1 MKLSNIEINNFRQ
14 YYNSVSIDLTTNSDQ
29 NIILI
34 GGRNGYGKT
43 NLLLSIV
50 WCFYG
55 EKISQIDDNF
65 KKEIQK
71 EKNYSSFM
79 QQSINWTARKENK
92 DSFSVSILVSEI
104 ELPELNRLNSN
115 SESVMITRTFNV
127 VSMNEQLSIFDPIS
141 NVEIF
146 DDEADKINFI
156 NDYIIP
162 IDAAKF
168 VFFDAEKISEIA
180 NLSIKEEGSFI
191 NDALGKILGLDTYDT
206 LIEDIE
212 FYINNLKKESA
223 TKNLQ
228 EQIIDRENAVK
239 LSENKIS
246 GENGLEEKNAEFQ
259 KKIDDLKKEIRKY
272 DTLISQHS
280 KQGNSIF
287 DRDKTIS
294 EIEKLKIKE
303 LELSEKF
310 NELSEIIP
318 LAILTGKLE
327 AVNEHLEIQEKNE
340 LSQNSSRENSEKI
353 ENFIELLFNRPPEPE
368 NSSMSFKDKH
378 FYYEKAQNL
387 GSELFN
393 NIGDYQELEFEH
405 DLNNAEK
412 NLISD
417 AINLVNSQSKDLFD
431 TTTKEFNEVQIKLS
445 ELNKILSKVD
455 ADQEDDFIL
464 ETIAEKE
471 TAEHKITSHNIAI
484 GENKEQVR
492 KLQKDILRLK
502 QELTGFVKKVDV
514 NAQNKLKIKESQ
526 KYIDV
531 LNSFL
536 DEQKSKHKDS
546 LEKTILSELKVLM
559 HKLGSEENN
568 SKFIED
574 VKVTILTSGQG
585 MKITLLDQDDNEI
598 RKESLSSGEKQ
609 IYISCLIKAILNE
622 SIQSLPIFIDT
633 PLGRLDEEHRDNI
646 TKKYYPTLS
655 EQVVLF
661 STNSEITPKRYKDIF
676 DNISKSYLLFN
687 DGANTN
693 LKNGYFNT
701 TSND

>member
-14 YYNSVSIDLTTNSDQ
+14 YYNAVNIDLTTNSDQ
-29 NIILI
+29 NIIII
-34 GGRNGYGKT
+34 GGKNGYGKT

-50 WCFYG
+50 WCLYG
-55 EKISQIDDNF
+55 EKISQVDDNF

-79 QQSINWTARKENK
+79 QQSINWTAKKENI
-92 DSFSVSILVSEI
+92 DTFSVSILISEV
-104 ELPELNRLNSN
+104 ELPELKKLNSK
-115 SESVMITRTFNV
+115 SESVIITRTFNV
-127 VSMNEQLSIFDPIS
+127 TSMNEKLSISDSIS
-141 NVEIF
+141 NIDIF

-191 NDALGKILGLDTYDT
+191 NDALGKILGLDIYDT

-212 FYINNLKKESA
+212 FYINNLKKEGA

-228 EQIIDRENAVK
+228 EQIVDKEKAIELSNISIEKLEEENAEK
-239 LSENKIS
+239 LKE
-246 GENGLEEKNAEFQ
+246 
-259 KKIDDLKKEIRKY
+259 IDDLKKTIRQY
-272 DTLISQHS
+272 NNLISQHS
-280 KQGNSIF
+280 KQGNSTF
-287 DRDKTIS
+287 DRESIIL
-294 EIEKLKIKE
+294 EIDKLKTKE
-303 LELSEKF
+303 LELSERF

-327 AVNEHLEIQEKNE
+327 EVNEQIEIQEKNE
-340 LSQNSSRENSEKI
+340 LSQSSSKENSEKI
-353 ENFIELLFNRPPEPE
+353 ENFIELLFNKPPEPD
-368 NSSMSFKDKH
+368 NSTMSLKDKL

-387 GSELFN
+387 GSELFSN
-393 NIGDYQELEFEH
+393 TLDYQELEFEH
-405 DLNNAEK
+405 DLNHAEK
-412 NLISD
+412 DLISD
-417 AINLVNSQSKDLFD
+417 AINLVNSQSKDLFE
-431 TTTKEFNEVQIKLS
+431 TTIEEYNGIRIKLS
-445 ELNKILSKVD
+445 ERNKILSKVS
-455 ADQEDDFIL
+455 ADLEDELIL
-464 ETIAEKE
+464 DYSSKKE
-471 TAEHKITSHNIAI
+471 TAEYKTTENNRKI
-484 GENKEQVR
+484 GENNQQIIKLKSDIVR
-492 KLQKDILRLK
+492 INQQLFIL
-502 QELTGFVKKVDV
+502 VKKVDV
-514 NAQNKLKIKESQ
+514 NAQNKLKIKECN

-531 LNSFL
+531 LNTFL
-536 DEQKSKHKDS
+536 EEQKSKHKSS
-546 LEKTILSELKVLM
+546 LETIILRELKILM
-559 HKLGSEENN
+559 HKLGGEENN

-574 VKVTILTSGQG
+574 VGVTILASGQG

-646 TKKYYPTLS
+646 TKKYYPALS

-661 STNSEITPKRYKDIF
+661 STNSEITPKRYKDIY
-676 DNISKSYLLFN
+676 DNISKSYLLIN
-687 DGANTN
+687 DGVNTN
-693 LKNGYFNT
+693 LKNGYFQGYEN
-701 TSND
+701 

>member
-14 YYNSVSIDLTTNSDQ
+14 YYNDVNIDLTTTYDQ
-29 NIILI
+29 NIIVI

-50 WCFYG
+50 WCLYG
-55 EKISQIDDNF
+55 DKISQIDANF

-79 QQSINWTARKENK
+79 QQSINWTAKKENK
-92 DSFSVSILVSEI
+92 DTFSVSIIVSEI
-104 ELPELNRLNSN
+104 ELPELKKLNSS
-115 SESVMITRTFNV
+115 SESVIITRTFNV
-127 VSMNEQLSIFDPIS
+127 TSMNEKLSISDPNS
-141 NVEIF
+141 NMEIF
-146 DDEADKINFI
+146 EDEADKMNFI
-156 NDYIIP
+156 NDYVIP

-206 LIEDIE
+206 LIEDIK
-212 FYINNLKKESA
+212 FYINTLKKEGA

-228 EQIIDRENAVK
+228 EEIVNKEKAIELSNIDIEKLEEENAEK
-239 LSENKIS
+239 LKE
-246 GENGLEEKNAEFQ
+246 
-259 KKIDDLKKEIRKY
+259 IDNLKKTIRQY
-272 DTLISQHS
+272 NNLISQHS
-280 KQGNSIF
+280 KQGNSTF
-287 DRDKTIS
+287 DRESILS
-294 EIEKLKIKE
+294 EIEKLKTKE
-303 LELSEKF
+303 LELSERF

-327 AVNEHLEIQEKNE
+327 EVNEHLEIQEKNE
-340 LSQNSSRENSEKI
+340 LSQNFSKENSEKI
-353 ENFIELLFNRPPEPE
+353 ENFIELLFNKPPEPD
-368 NSSMSFKDKH
+368 NSTMSFKDKN
-378 FYYEKAQNL
+378 FYYEKAKKL
-387 GSELFN
+387 GSEIFSN
-393 NIGDYQELEFEH
+393 NKDYQELEFEH

-417 AINLVNSQSKDLFD
+417 AINLINSQSKDLFE
-431 TTTKEFNEVQIKLS
+431 TTIEEFNEIQIKLS
-445 ELNKILSKVD
+445 ELNKTLSKVD
-455 ADQEDDFIL
+455 ADLEDELIL
-464 ETIAEKE
+464 DYSSKKD
-471 TAEHKITSHNIAI
+471 TADYNITDNNRKI
-484 GENKEQVR
+484 GENNQQITKLKSDIVR
-492 KLQKDILRLK
+492 LNQQL
-502 QELTGFVKKVDV
+502 LTLVKKVNV

-526 KYIDV
+526 KYIDI
-531 LNSFL
+531 LNIFL
-536 DEQKSKHKDS
+536 EEQKSKHKDS
-546 LEKTILSELKVLM
+546 LEKTILSELKILM
-559 HKLGSEENN
+559 HKLSSEENT

-574 VKVTILTSGQG
+574 VKVIILASGQG

-633 PLGRLDEEHRDNI
+633 PLSRLDEEHRDNI
-646 TKKYYPTLS
+646 TKKYYPALS

-661 STNSEITPKRYKDIF
+661 STNSEITPKRYKEIS

>member
-14 YYNSVSIDLTTNSDQ
+14 YYNAVNIDLTTNSDQ
-29 NIILI
+29 NIIVI

-50 WCFYG
+50 WCLYG

-79 QQSINWTARKENK
+79 QQSINWTAKKENK
-92 DSFSVSILVSEI
+92 DTFSVSIIVSEI
-104 ELPELNRLNSN
+104 ELPELKKLNSN
-115 SESVMITRTFNV
+115 SENVIITRTFNV
-127 VSMNEQLSIFDPIS
+127 TSMSEKLSISDS
-141 NVEIF
+141 NSNIEIF

-212 FYINNLKKESA
+212 FYINTLKKEGA

-228 EQIIDRENAVK
+228 EQIVDKEKAIELSNIDIEKLEEENAEK
-239 LSENKIS
+239 LKE
-246 GENGLEEKNAEFQ
+246 
-259 KKIDDLKKEIRKY
+259 IDDLKKTIRQY
-272 DTLISQHS
+272 NNLISQHS
-280 KQGNSIF
+280 KQGNSTF
-287 DRDKTIS
+287 DRESILL
-294 EIEKLKIKE
+294 EIEKLKTKE
-303 LELSEKF
+303 FELSERF

-327 AVNEHLEIQEKNE
+327 EVNEHLEIQEKNE
-340 LSQNSSRENSEKI
+340 LSQNSSKENSEKI
-353 ENFIELLFNRPPEPE
+353 ENFIELLFNKPPEPD
-368 NSSMSFKDKH
+368 NSTMSFKDKN
-378 FYYEKAQNL
+378 FYYEKAKNL
-387 GSELFN
+387 GSELFS

-405 DLNNAEK
+405 DINNAEK

-417 AINLVNSQSKDLFD
+417 AINLVNSQSKDLFEK
-431 TTTKEFNEVQIKLS
+431 TIEEFNETRIKLS
-445 ELNKILSKVD
+445 ELNKTLNKVD
-455 ADQEDDFIL
+455 ADLEDELIL
-464 ETIAEKE
+464 EYSSKKE
-471 TAEHKITSHNIAI
+471 TADYNVTENNRKI
-484 GENKEQVR
+484 GENNQQIT
-492 KLQKDILRLK
+492 KLKSDIIRLN
-502 QELTGFVKKVDV
+502 QQLSVLVKKVDV
-514 NAQNKLKIKESQ
+514 NSQNKLKIKESQ

-536 DEQKSKHKDS
+536 EEQKSKHKDS
-546 LEKTILSELKVLM
+546 LEKTILSELKTLM
-559 HKLGSEENN
+559 HKLGSEENS

-574 VKVTILTSGQG
+574 IKVTILASGQG
-585 MKITLLDQDDNEI
+585 MKITLLDQDDSEI

-622 SIQSLPIFIDT
+622 SIKSLPIFIDT

-646 TKKYYPTLS
+646 TKKYYPALS

-661 STNSEITPKRYKDIF
+661 STNSEITPKRYKDIL
-676 DNISKSYLLFN
+676 DNISKSYLLVN

-693 LKNGYFNT
+693 LKNGYYQGYEN
-701 TSND
+701 

>member
-1 MKLSNIEINNFRQ
+1 MKFSNIKINNFRQ
-14 YYNSVSIDLTTNSDQ
+14 YYNAVNIDLTTDTDQ
-29 NIILI
+29 NIVVI

-43 NLLLSIV
+43 NFLLSIV
-50 WCFYG
+50 WCLYG

-79 QQSINWTARKENK
+79 QQSINWTAKRENK
-92 DSFSVSILVSEI
+92 DTFSVSIEVSEI
-104 ELPELNRLNSN
+104 ELPELNKLNSN
-115 SESVMITRTFNV
+115 SDSVIITRTFNV
-127 VSMNEQLSIFDPIS
+127 ISMNETLSISDTNS
-141 NVEIF
+141 NMKIF
-146 DDEADKINFI
+146 EDEADKINFI

-212 FYINNLKKESA
+212 FYINTLKKEGA

-228 EQIIDRENAVK
+228 EQIVDKEKAIELSEIDIEKLEEENAEK
-239 LSENKIS
+239 LKE
-246 GENGLEEKNAEFQ
+246 
-259 KKIDDLKKEIRKY
+259 IDDLKKTIRQY
-272 DTLISQHS
+272 DNLISQHS
-280 KQGNSIF
+280 KQGNSTF
-287 DRDKTIS
+287 DRESILS
-294 EIEKLKIKE
+294 EIEKLKAKE
-303 LELSEKF
+303 FELSEKF

-327 AVNEHLEIQEKNE
+327 EVSEHLEIQEKNSI
-340 LSQNSSRENSEKI
+340 SQNSSKENSEKI
-353 ENFIELLFNRPPEPE
+353 ENFIELLFNKPPEPE
-368 NSSMSFKDKH
+368 NSTMSFKDKL
-378 FYYEKAQNL
+378 FYYDKAKNL
-387 GSELFN
+387 GSELFDSN
-393 NIGDYQELEFEH
+393 GDYQDLEFEH
-405 DLNNAEK
+405 DLNNSEK
-412 NLISD
+412 SLIYD
-417 AINLVNSQSKDLFD
+417 AINLVSSQSKDLFE
-431 TTTKEFNEVQIKLS
+431 TTIEEFNKTRIKLS
-445 ELNKILSKVD
+445 ELNKTLSKVD
-455 ADQEDDFIL
+455 ADMEDELIL
-464 ETIAEKE
+464 DYSSKKEIADYN
-471 TAEHKITSHNIAI
+471 ITENNRKI
-484 GENKEQVR
+484 GENNQR
-492 KLQKDILRLK
+492 INKLKGDIIRLN
-502 QELTGFVKKVDV
+502 QQLSVLVKKVDV
-514 NAQNKLKIKESQ
+514 NAQNKIKIKESQ

-536 DEQKSKHKDS
+536 EEQKNKHKDS
-546 LEKTILSELKVLM
+546 LEKTILSELKILM
-559 HKLGSEENN
+559 HKLGSEENS

-574 VKVTILTSGQG
+574 VKVTILASGQG

-646 TKKYYPTLS
+646 TKKYYPALS

-661 STNSEITPKRYKDIF
+661 STNSEITPKRHKDISA
-676 DNISKSYLLFN
+676 NISKSYLLFN

-693 LKNGYFNT
+693 LKTGYFQGYEN
-701 TSND
+701 

>member
-14 YYNSVSIDLTTNSDQ
+14 YYNDVNIDLTTNSDQ
-29 NIILI
+29 NIIVI

-50 WCFYG
+50 WCLYG

-79 QQSINWTARKENK
+79 QQSINWTAKKENK
-92 DSFSVSILVSEI
+92 DTFSVSIVVSEI
-104 ELPELNRLNSN
+104 ELPELQQLNSN
-115 SESVMITRTFNV
+115 SESVIITRTFNV
-127 VSMNEQLSIFDPIS
+127 TSMNERLSIEDPNS
-141 NVEIF
+141 NMEIF
-146 DDEADKINFI
+146 DDVDDKINFI
-156 NDYIIP
+156 NDYVIP

-191 NDALGKILGLDTYDT
+191 NDALGKILGLDIYDT

-212 FYINNLKKESA
+212 FYINNLKKEGA

-228 EQIIDRENAVK
+228 EQIVDKDKAIELFNIDIEKLEEENAERLK
-239 LSENKIS
+239 E
-246 GENGLEEKNAEFQ
+246 
-259 KKIDDLKKEIRKY
+259 IDDLKKTIRQY
-272 DTLISQHS
+272 DNLISQHS
-280 KQGNSIF
+280 KQGNSTF
-287 DRDKTIS
+287 DRESVLS
-294 EIEKLKIKE
+294 EIERLKKEE
-303 LELSEKF
+303 LELSERF

-327 AVNEHLEIQEKNE
+327 EVNEHLEIQEKNE
-340 LSQNSSRENSEKI
+340 LSQNSSKENSEKI
-353 ENFIELLFNRPPEPE
+353 ENFIELLFNKPPEPD
-368 NSSMSFKDKH
+368 NSTMSFKDKN
-378 FYYEKAQNL
+378 FYYEKAKNL
-387 GSELFN
+387 GSELFSVN
-393 NIGDYQELEFEH
+393 GDYQELEFEH

-412 NLISD
+412 DLISD
-417 AINLVNSQSKDLFD
+417 GINLVNSQSKDLFES
-431 TTTKEFNEVQIKLS
+431 TIEEFNEIRIKLS
-445 ELNKILSKVD
+445 ELNKTLNKVD
-455 ADQEDDFIL
+455 ADLEDELIL
-464 ETIAEKE
+464 DYSSKKE
-471 TAEHKITSHNIAI
+471 TADYKITENNIKI
-484 GENKEQVR
+484 GENNQQIS
-492 KLQKDILRLK
+492 KLQSDIIRLN
-502 QELTGFVKKVDV
+502 QQLSVLVKKVNV

-536 DEQKSKHKDS
+536 EEQKSKHKNS
-546 LEKTILSELKVLM
+546 LEKTILSELKILM

-574 VKVTILTSGQG
+574 VKVTILASGQG

-646 TKKYYPTLS
+646 TKKYYPALS

-661 STNSEITPKRYKDIF
+661 STNSEITPKRYKDISE
-676 DNISKSYLLFN
+676 NISKSYLLFN

-693 LKNGYFNT
+693 LKKGYYQGYEN
-701 TSND
+701 